1 MKVAFYKATR
11 PGWQGLYSRL
21 ARLVDRGPYS
31 HAELIFSDGMSAS
44 ASYIDGGVRFKKID
58 YDPAHWD
65 FVDVAGDEGAAMA
78 WFIEHNGASYD
89 LIGNLSFLC
98 PLIPHSRRK
107 WFCSEAIAAAL
118 GIPDPWRQGPNGLA
132 AVLRW
137 PHLRL
142 PKGCQSC
149 KRNPV

>member
-11 PGWQGLYSRL
+11 PGLQGLYSRA
-21 ARLVDRGPYS
+21 ARFVDRGPYS

-44 ASYIDGGVRFKKID
+44 ASYIDGGVRFKKIA

-65 FVDVAGDEGAAMA
+65 FVDVAGDEAAAMA
-78 WFIEHNGASYD
+78 WFIGHNGASYD
-89 LIGNLSFLC
+89 LIGNLSFVF
-98 PLIPHSRRK
+98 PLIPHSQRK

-118 GIPDPWRQGPNGLA
+118 GIPEPHRLGPNGLA

-137 PHLRL
+137 RAS
-142 PKGCQSC
+142 KG
-149 KRNPV
+149 PE

>member
-1 MKVAFYKATR
+1 MRAALYKGTR
-11 PGWQGLYSRL
+11 PGWQGLYSRA

-31 HAELIFSDGMSAS
+31 HAELVFSDGMSAS
-44 ASYIDGGVRFKKID
+44 ASFIDGGVRFKKID

-65 FVDVAGDEGAAMA
+65 FVDVAGDEGAATA

-98 PLIPHSRRK
+98 PLIPHSVRK

-118 GIPDPWRQGPNGLA
+118 GVPEPHRLGPNGLA
-132 AVLRW
+132 AVLRY
-137 PHLRL
+137 RA
-142 PKGCQSC
+142 KGI
-149 KRNPV
+149 